1 MSLLTL
7 QQDVAI
13 LFYATLGK
21 KADDKALNYF
31 AKKLES
37 GAYTQNELASKFILS
52 QDGQHRYDG
61 LTTSQKVQYIYQNTN
76 GTPPDAATLSALT
89 AQVDAGKTLGSLTTT
104 LISETK
110 NYAGSD
116 TRPQSQQQHL
126 ENVINTTLYPSQV
139 EQPAQIDAAA
149 DIQGIYYLL
158 GSMTNSTAIN
168 YWSGILDSGK
178 KTAADIANYFAASKS
193 YISSLNNEDF
203 VKKIFSEAFG
213 TSASNSDVQNY
224 ITGLNNQSET
234 RGDVIMRMM
243 ADIRNDTSHEAAK
256 QNFMAATHVY
266 APGELPA
273 AQFTETVMSLYLTV
287 AGVAADATALDTYS
301 RLLASGTTN
310 DQLLKILSGAY
321 QFRNASD
328 YQNIYLKLYGL
339 ALDSTSA
346 QAILLKAGNDK
357 IKASSL
363 IIDAFRDGKYP
374 LDNNPAPPSPY
385 PLQHFEAKLGGSL
398 GYQKVFNGTFILSD
412 SGKLMA
418 DLNARASHEVT
429 ATEMAYLA
437 PLGLLNINANV
448 DIAVDLSL
456 VKFKVSYNYK
466 IVLSGDYATS
476 ATVLKPLGYKP
487 IEILLNDKNI
497 ANANAALPLD
507 VKHARVEV
515 EADASLSDAKI
526 SLLVDRLYWDGNSV
540 NGGANHIGSGF
551 HAESHNISYSSYPIS
566 ANFIT
571 KSIYLTTN
579 DSGGLDASIVS
590 NLNQFLYYSIIDL
603 THYRGTGEIYLDG
616 KLVATEGSNVFD
628 FGLFSQNASIYN
640 PAYDNVNYLQQAQLP
655 TSFEG
660 KFTGMGL
667 AKISDYSGDLTLL
680 NYNHTGFIIN
690 DELTKDSNIHIYD
703 TAKSDTRFTL
713 TLSPP
718 AGQSHNLDMGSFSL
732 TSDHKDLL
740 EIRIIGY
747 GNAGQNQ
754 TLTLSGGDNSIS
766 KLLLEVTTDK
776 YGSPKSLN
784 LTIAA
789 DFGNNLQTI
798 TGTSIFSG
806 TQIAKIDLNL
816 VSEKSGTG
824 GGSFYKTLNAL
835 ANKSDFSH
843 IIDTL
848 AGYQLSVKDA
858 GLIVHS
864 ADVKGNTTLDSS
876 RELIFNDSTIDN
888 MVTLNTGYQNSV
900 ITAGDVGNQWVFS
913 KTGDKTATLY
923 GSATTATELNNA
935 FNGLTATDN
944 AQDLFSQVLANIT
957 NGTSTNNLSE
967 VGLLKLDKSVYV
979 IVDNNHNQTFDADDL
994 VFSIGNQDPYLAAV
1008 SLHYQAPAIT
1018 INGAAA
1024 GTHLV
1029 EEMA

>member
-13 LFYATLGK
+13 LFYAILGK
-21 KADDKALNYF
+21 KADDKALTYF
-31 AKKLES
+31 AKQLEK
-37 GAYTQNELASKFILS
+37 GTYTQNQLAEKFILS

-76 GTPPDAATLSALT
+76 GTPPDAATLNVLT

-104 LISETK
+104 LIRETK
-110 NYAGSD
+110 NYAGSEAL
-116 TRPQSQQQHL
+116 PQSQQQHL

-158 GSMTNSTAIN
+158 GSMTNATAIN

-213 TSASNSDVQNY
+213 TAASNSDVQNY
-224 ITGLNNQSET
+224 IAGLNNQSET

-256 QNFMAATHVY
+256 QNFLAATHVY

-321 QFRNASD
+321 QFRNAGD

-339 ALDSTSA
+339 ALDSISA

-374 LDNNPAPPSPY
+374 LDNNPTPPSPY
-385 PLQHFEAKLGGSL
+385 PLQHFEVKLGGSL
-398 GYQKVFNGTFILSD
+398 GYQKVFNGTFSLSD

-456 VKFKVSYNYK
+456 VKFKASYNYK
-466 IVLSGDYATS
+466 IVLFGDYATS
-476 ATVLKPLGYKP
+476 ATVLNSLGYKP

-497 ANANAALPLD
+497 ANANAALPL
-507 VKHARVEV
+507 KAKTASV

-526 SLLVDRLYWDGNSV
+526 SLLVARLYWDGNSV

-551 HAESHNISYSSYPIS
+551 HAESRDLSSSSVPIS

-579 DSGGLDASIVS
+579 DSGGIDGNIVS
-590 NLNQFLYYSIIDL
+590 NLNQFLYFTTIDL

-616 KLVATEGSNVFD
+616 KLVATEGSKVFD

-640 PAYDNVNYLQQAQLP
+640 PAYDNVNSLQQAQLP
-655 TSFEG
+655 TSLDG
-660 KFTGMGL
+660 KFTGSGL
-667 AKISDYSGDLTLL
+667 AMISDYSGDLTLL
-680 NYNHTGFIIN
+680 NYNRDSFLIDG
-690 DELTKDSNIHIYD
+690 ELTKDSNIHIYD
-703 TAKSDTRFTL
+703 TAQSDTSFTL
-713 TLSPP
+713 FFFHLTE
-718 AGQSHNLDMGSFSL
+718 QSHNLDMGSFSL

-740 EIRIIGY
+740 EIEIVGY
-747 GNAGQNQ
+747 GNTVQNQ

-766 KLLLEVTTDK
+766 KLLLRALINK
-776 YGSPKSLN
+776 YDNPESLN
-784 LTIAA
+784 LTITA

-798 TGTSIFSG
+798 TGTSISSG
-806 TQIAKIDLNL
+806 TQISKLDLNL

-848 AGYQLSVKDA
+848 AGNQLSVKDA
-858 GLIVHS
+858 GLIVLS

-876 RELIFNDSTIDN
+876 RELIFSDSTIDS

-900 ITAGDVGNQWVFS
+900 ITAGDVGNQWIFS

-923 GSATTATELNNA
+923 GSATTATELKNV
-935 FNGLTATDN
+935 FTGLTASDN
-944 AQDLFSQVLANIT
+944 AQDLFSQVLAKMT

-994 VFSIGNQDPYLAAV
+994 VFSIGNQDPYVAAV

-1018 INGAAA
+1018 VNGAAA

>member
-21 KADDKALNYF
+21 KADDKALTYF

-37 GAYTQNELASKFILS
+37 GAYTQSELASKFILS

-76 GTPPDAATLSALT
+76 GTLPDAATLSALT

-110 NYAGSD
+110 NYAGSEAL
-116 TRPQSQQQHL
+116 PQSQQQHL

-178 KTAADIANYFAASKS
+178 KTAADIANYFAASKN

-213 TSASNSDVQNY
+213 TAASNSDVQNY
-224 ITGLNNQSET
+224 VTGLNNQSET

-256 QNFMAATHVY
+256 QNFLAATHVY

-321 QFRNASD
+321 QFRNAGD
-328 YQNIYLKLYGL
+328 YQNIYLKLYGS
-339 ALDSTSA
+339 ALDSNSA

-374 LDNNPAPPSPY
+374 LDNNPAPPPTNQ
-385 PLQHFEAKLGGSL
+385 LHNFDVKLGEAL
-398 GYQKVFNGTFILSD
+398 GYQKVFNGAFSLSD

-418 DLNARASHEVT
+418 DINARASHEVT
-429 ATEMAYLA
+429 STELA
-437 PLGLLNINANV
+437 SLTSFSQLNINANV
-448 DIAVDLSL
+448 NIAVDLSL
-456 VKFKVSYNYK
+456 VPLKDIHK

-476 ATVLKPLGYKP
+476 ATVRDSLGNK
-487 IEILLNDKNI
+487 IVELLLNDANI
-497 ANANAALPLD
+497 ANANAALPL
-507 VKHARVEV
+507 KATAATL
-515 EADASLSDAKI
+515 EADAVLSNAKI
-526 SLLVDRLYWDGNSV
+526 NLLLDSALRWAGNGV
-540 NGGANHIGSGF
+540 NGGANHIGSEF
-551 HAESHNISYSSYPIS
+551 FAQKNIQSDNYTGSLS

-571 KSIYLTTN
+571 KSVYLTTN
-579 DSGGLDASIVS
+579 DSGGIDGSIVS
-590 NLNQFLYYSIIDL
+590 NLNQFLYFTTIDL
-603 THYRGTGEIYLDG
+603 THYRGTGEIYLNG
-616 KLVATEGSNVFD
+616 QLVANEGSNVFD

-640 PAYDNVNYLQQAQLP
+640 AAYNNVSSLQQAQLP
-655 TSFEG
+655 TTSSNG
-660 KFTGMGL
+660 KFTGQGSAL
-667 AKISDYSGDLTLL
+667 ISDYSGDLTLL
-680 NYNHTGFIIN
+680 NYSNAKFTIGG
-690 DELTKDSNIHIYD
+690 ELTKDSNIHIYD
-703 TAKSDTRFTL
+703 TAQSDTSFLLDFTQTASQIHYL
-713 TLSPP
+713 
-718 AGQSHNLDMGSFSL
+718 NMGTFSL
-732 TSDHKDLL
+732 TSDHKNLL
-740 EIRIIGY
+740 EIYMASNI
-747 GNAGQNQ
+747 NTVQNR
-754 TLTLSGGDNSIS
+754 TLTLSGGDNSI
-766 KLLLEVTTDK
+766 EVLMLNGLMYSGDRAVA
-776 YGSPKSLN
+776 LN

-789 DFGNNLQTI
+789 DFSDNLKTI
-798 TGTSIFSG
+798 IGSDYTDRRYYSDM
-806 TQIAKIDLNL
+806 KLLL
-816 VSEKSGTG
+816 VAEKGGTG
-824 GGSFYKTLNAL
+824 GGSFYNTLNTL
-835 ANKSDFSH
+835 TNKNDFSH

-848 AGYQLSVKDA
+848 AGDQLKVDDT
-858 GLIVHS
+858 GLTVYT
-864 ADVKGNTTLDSS
+864 ANVKGNTTVDTT
-876 RELIFNDSTIDN
+876 RELTFTDSTIDS
-888 MVTLNTGYQNSV
+888 MVTLNAGYQNSV
-900 ITAGDVGNQWVFS
+900 ITAGDVGNQWIFS

-923 GSATTATELNNA
+923 GSATTATELKNA
-935 FNGLTATDN
+935 FTGLTATDN

-994 VFSIGNQDPYLAAV
+994 VFSIGNQDPYVAAV

-1018 INGAAA
+1018 VNGAAA
-1024 GTHLV
+1024 TTHLV

>member
-13 LFYATLGK
+13 LFYAILGK
-21 KADDKALNYF
+21 KADDKALTYF
-31 AKKLES
+31 AKQLEK
-37 GAYTQNELASKFILS
+37 GTYTQNQLAEKFILS

-76 GTPPDAATLSALT
+76 GTPPDAATLNALT

-104 LISETK
+104 LIRETK
-110 NYAGSD
+110 NYAGSEAL
-116 TRPQSQQQHL
+116 PQSQQQHL

-213 TSASNSDVQNY
+213 TAASNSDVQNY
-224 ITGLNNQSET
+224 IAGLNNQSET

-256 QNFMAATHVY
+256 QNFLAATHVY

-321 QFRNASD
+321 QFRNAGD

-339 ALDSTSA
+339 ALDSISA

-374 LDNNPAPPSPY
+374 LDNNPTPPSPY
-385 PLQHFEAKLGGSL
+385 PLQHFEVKLGGSL
-398 GYQKVFNGTFILSD
+398 GYQKVFNGTFSLSD

-456 VKFKVSYNYK
+456 VKFKASYNYK
-466 IVLSGDYATS
+466 IVLFGDYATS
-476 ATVLKPLGYKP
+476 ATVLNSLGYKP

-497 ANANAALPLD
+497 ANANAALPL
-507 VKHARVEV
+507 KAKTASV

-526 SLLVDRLYWDGNSV
+526 SLLVARLYWDGNSV

-551 HAESHNISYSSYPIS
+551 HAESRDLSSSSVPIS

-579 DSGGLDASIVS
+579 DSGGIDGNIVS
-590 NLNQFLYYSIIDL
+590 NLNQFLYFTTIDL

-616 KLVATEGSNVFD
+616 KLVATEGSKVFD

-640 PAYDNVNYLQQAQLP
+640 PAYDNVNSLQQAQLP
-655 TSFEG
+655 TSLDG
-660 KFTGMGL
+660 KFTGSGL
-667 AKISDYSGDLTLL
+667 AMISDYSGDLTLL
-680 NYNHTGFIIN
+680 NYNRDSFLIDG
-690 DELTKDSNIHIYD
+690 ELTKDSNIHIYD
-703 TAKSDTRFTL
+703 TAQSDTSL
-713 TLSPP
+713 TLFFFHLTE
-718 AGQSHNLDMGSFSL
+718 QSHNLDMGSFSL

-740 EIRIIGY
+740 EIEIVGY
-747 GNAGQNQ
+747 GNTVQNQ

-766 KLLLEVTTDK
+766 KLLLRALINK
-776 YGSPKSLN
+776 YDNPESLN
-784 LTIAA
+784 LTITA

-798 TGTSIFSG
+798 TGTSISSG
-806 TQIAKIDLNL
+806 TQISKLDLNL

-848 AGYQLSVKDA
+848 AGNQLSVKDA
-858 GLIVHS
+858 GLIVLS

-876 RELIFNDSTIDN
+876 RELIFSDSTIDS

-900 ITAGDVGNQWVFS
+900 ITAGDVGNQWIFS

-923 GSATTATELNNA
+923 GSATTATELKNV
-935 FNGLTATDN
+935 FTGLTASDN
-944 AQDLFSQVLANIT
+944 AQDLFSQVLAKMT

-994 VFSIGNQDPYLAAV
+994 VFSIGNQDPYVAAV

-1018 INGAAA
+1018 VNGAAA